1 MREQFHL
8 RLTHKIMAIGI
19 VGLVGLLAF
28 GAIYQIGSWS
38 QDASRAIAGNAR
50 TISDLNKKLSME
62 MLEARR
68 AEKDFQ
74 LRRDEAYSKSHAALS
89 AAIDRDFQQLETFVR
104 SSGIDDISEEIGVAH
119 NGFKNYLRE
128 FGTLAQAEIKLGLN
142 ETLGLSGSLR
152 TAVHD
157 IEAKLKE
164 SDNPRLTSWM
174 LMMRRHE
181 KDFMLRR
188 DQKYVGELKKA
199 AVEFSKLLAG
209 ADMPPALKADI
220 VQKLEK
226 YQTDFSAWAEGALE
240 VARHG
245 AAMSKEF
252 HQIEPV
258 IVKIQQSVERR
269 YKEASSAEAATRGSV
284 EMWMLI
290 ALGLAV
296 VVVSGASFLIGRSIS
311 KALSAMVR
319 AMIRL
324 AGGDFTFAI
333 PSLGRKDEVGEMAGA
348 VEVFKT
354 NMIETERLRAEQSD
368 VEQRQLQLR
377 KADMHKLADA
387 FEGAVGEIVEMVSS
401 AATELEASANT
412 LTTTA
417 ERSQELATMV
427 AAASEEAST
436 NVQAVAS
443 ASEELTTSVNEISR
457 QVQESSRVANEA
469 VDQAQKTNDR
479 VGELSKA
486 AARIGDVV
494 ELINT
499 IAGQTNLLALNA
511 TIEAARAG
519 EAGRGFAVVA
529 SEVKALAEQTAKATG
544 EISQQISGIQAA
556 TQDSVGAIKEI
567 GDTIGRMSE
576 ISSTIAAA
584 VEEQGAAS
592 QEISRNIQ
600 HAAEGTSQVSS
611 NITDVQR
618 GASETGSASSQ
629 VHSAAKSLS
638 SESHRLK
645 LEVAKFLNSVR
656 AA

>member
-1 MREQFHL
+1 MRKRFHL
-8 RLTHKIMAIGI
+8 RLIHKIMAIGM
-19 VGLVGLLAF
+19 VGLFGLLGF
-28 GAIYQIGSWS
+28 GAIYHIGSWS

-50 TISDLNKKLSME
+50 AISEQNKQLSIE

-74 LRRDEAYSKSHAALS
+74 LRRNPSYSKRHAELS
-89 AAIDRDFQQLETFVR
+89 VVIDRDFAQLKTVVQ
-104 SSGIDDISEEIGVAH
+104 SSGINDISAKIGVAQD
-119 NGFKNYLRE
+119 GFKNYLKD
-128 FGTLAQAEIKLGLN
+128 FGALAQAEVKLGLN

-157 IEAKLKE
+157 IEGKLKE
-164 SDNPRLTSWM
+164 SDDPRLTSWM

-199 AVEFSKLLAG
+199 AAEFSRLLGG
-209 ADMPPALKADI
+209 ADMPAALKVDI

-226 YQTDFSAWAEGALE
+226 YQTDFSAWADGAQE

-252 HQIEPV
+252 DAIEPV
-258 IVKIQQSVERR
+258 IAEIQQSVELL
-269 YKEASSAEAATRGSV
+269 YKQADTAEAAARDSIKL
-284 EMWMLI
+284 WMLL

-296 VVVSGASFLIGRSIS
+296 VVVSGVSFLIGRSIS
-311 KALSAMVR
+311 NALSAMVGV
-319 AMIRL
+319 MTRL
-324 AGGDFTFAI
+324 SGGDSTIAI

-348 VEVFKT
+348 VQVFKT
-354 NMIETERLRAEQSD
+354 NMIDTERLRAEQLD
-368 VEQRQLQLR
+368 AEQRQLQQR
-377 KADMHKLADA
+377 KADMQKLADA
-387 FEGAVGEIVEMVSS
+387 FEGAVGEIVEKVSS
-401 AATELEASANT
+401 AATKLEASAGT
-412 LTTTA
+412 LTATA
-417 ERSQELATMV
+417 ERAQQLATAV
-427 AAASEEAST
+427 AAASEGAST

-443 ASEELTTSVNEISR
+443 ASEEMTSSVREISR
-457 QVQESSRVANEA
+457 QVQESSRVADEA
-469 VDQAQKTNDR
+469 VDQAQKTNHR

-567 GDTIGRMSE
+567 GETIGLMSE

-584 VEEQGAAS
+584 MEEQGAAT

-600 HAAEGTSQVSS
+600 RAAQGTTQVGS

-618 GASETGSASSQ
+618 GANETGSASAQ
-629 VHSAAKSLS
+629 VRSAAQSLA
-638 SESHRLK
+638 SESNRLK
-645 LEVAKFLNSVR
+645 LEVGKFLNSVR